1 MIDKVNSD
9 YAITMSCCD
18 NILQRINNEL
28 PDEWEAKLV
37 AEQGRIYYLSHAG
50 KTSSWVPP
58 TESWDPGSLGLPHG
72 WECAVD
78 KNNKPYFINHLDKY
92 TTRDDPRDD
101 PDYVEPPKPREVEL
115 NRDPLKG
122 FGFVAGSERPVVV
135 RFVTDGGPS
144 IDKLLP
150 GDQIIRING
159 EDVKKAPRE
168 YVIDCVRSC
177 KDKISLTVCQPY
189 TDNSIRKSALL
200 TAAKKAKLKSN
211 PSRVR
216 FAECVTVNMV
226 NGSSPPQ
233 HPSHLESY
241 VPFMPNVL
249 KVFLENGQ
257 TKSFKYDNKT
267 TVKDVV
273 YSLQEKLSIKKVQ
286 HFNLVLLNI
295 KSHMPNRVTLL
306 QEHETLAE
314 IASKPGARHFR
325 CLFRVMFVP
334 RDPYDLLKEDPVA
347 FEYFYL
353 QCCNDVVNDRFPDL
367 KGDTILKLAALQIQ
381 QHAMSSNASGKIN
394 LKAIE
399 KECGLEKFVPVF
411 ERSTMKGKDL
421 RKLLTQQMK
430 MNQNLT
436 APGQKHLTALQ
447 AKLHYMKI
455 VSEQKTF
462 GSRVFM
468 VTLLDKKTEAMVLV
482 GPKSGISL
490 ITNIK
495 NYSLSLLADFEKL
508 KKVKVAKEKENMQK
522 VELSMSGDEQKTLN
536 IGLLKQDTQNF
547 VTMVEGYYR
556 IFVDP
561 QKSLSEKPA
570 SKQTADPLVP
580 VYTSKHRVIAA
591 PWSYPEDIVS
601 QVIGIEDSEIT
612 ENQRVVDC
620 RRGPP
625 NYEESQEYIKQIKE
639 DLGIEGENKENGPMD
654 TGIISLVQD
663 DSENNN
669 VQKDDKPK
677 NKSVIMIG
685 KEQDTLIHYTNK
697 LKRPGEETS
706 PIVSDKIPKKSDESI
721 DQGYQNGSLFESS
734 EIKPPS
740 SDELS
745 DTDSGVESEKKIVIG
760 ELGPP
765 DSHPGD
771 VESVDSD
778 SDSWGHPSSSP
789 EKGRLV
795 EATNMGVLWFDGLS
809 FGIHNPDELPRSETD
824 FQVIASS
831 FGLLSPDKI
840 PAGIQDGILDP
851 RMFSERKLFIDPDI
865 IDLTLLPP
873 PTSHEQDETV
883 TTWQPSLTSSLPIG
897 YDVRKDTE
905 SKKPHHPALVERSAS
920 MGDNPDFLDDDIDSF
935 IASMMIPP
943 PPDSCMTDDSSHDLA
958 DSLQFHFEDDDS
970 QMYNGADSLIS
981 SDELLNSLVIPPP
994 PGEVSESID
1003 EIKIVPPVDS
1013 EMSDSN
1019 HSDSTKKRYSHRRS
1033 SSLDV
1038 SSLRSFNESLTQSE
1052 LKTESSPKSC
1062 DKNITPP
1069 KTLLTAPNLV
1079 KDFESP
1085 ATVSEKLNILLQ
1097 SMPSFGNVSES
1108 DMKFR
1113 RTSSLRLGKSASFE
1127 VLSSPPDEKEV
1138 IQTKK
1143 IARSNSFQ
1151 VHLNSQLSVGKNVE
1165 LPPKKPGPIYISP
1178 KKNRPA
1184 DPVKKQEE
1192 SKSPEKSENSK
1203 YSRHLRRTHS
1213 FDIIPKKD
1221 DDKSSDK
1228 PGGDNFA
1235 SLKAKLKS
1243 YRDYLLSKSDDTKQ
1257 RKSSITST
1265 DMTTETAG
1273 SESSSPLK
1281 RSNSFTFNWLKRRS
1295 NSLDSLDTRKNKSE
1309 TESGQ
1314 SNSSKECEESAKK
1327 VPQVLGTLTL
1337 PRSTFKP
1344 HSTLSVQH
1352 YTYPLDKKRQRTAQK
1367 KSGPMKALSSVLS
1380 SGDKKHSKDSADS
1393 ESSTPVKVANGNI
1406 KHEGPNDQDQTSGVQ
1421 RPRRNSQRRGSKDDI
1436 SGTYTPKSSTKG
1448 DVSPFGTLGSN
1459 SSIWRPMSMRGKST
1473 IKDDSEEARSYTNF
1487 DALRDITAGKTP
1499 QGADKKVMRKP
1510 PPVPTGIAESKKTSV
1525 QTSVPNG
1532 DVRQR
1537 KGSFSEESFAI
1548 VSDRISV
1555 SHSDSV
1561 KLILEK
1567 TYSISDFEE
1576 ATRDAERLL
1585 SELKQTLETLKDS
1598 RIDRRPKQF
1607 GMCKEELNNRVK
1619 QFVYDAKFLV
1629 SNATQTKE
1637 KLAENLDTCM
1647 HTLAKVFLHA
1657 QATMIMMV
1665 AVHQA
1670 QQLGFEVIKVTNSFK
1685 STVNAAQAAC
1695 GKPLSDPHMRY
1706 LMRQA
1711 TSLATLLSSLLK
1723 HLKTLEQN

>member
-9 YAITMSCCD
+9 YAITMSHCD

-37 AEQGRIYYLSHAG
+37 AEQGRIYYLSHIG

-115 NRDPLKG
+115 DRDPLKG

-200 TAAKKAKLKSN
+200 TAAKKAKLKNN

-226 NGSSPPQ
+226 NGGSPPQ

-273 YSLQEKLSIKKVQ
+273 YSLQEKLSIKKIQ

-334 RDPYDLLKEDPVA
+334 CDPYDLLKEDPVA

-399 KECGLEKFVPVF
+399 KECGLEKFVPVY

-482 GPKSGISL
+482 GPKAGISL

-508 KKVKVAKEKENMQK
+508 KKMKVAKEKENMQK
-522 VELSMSGDEQKTLN
+522 VEISLSGDEQQTLN

-601 QVIGIEDSEIT
+601 QVIGIEDSEIL

-663 DSENNN
+663 DSDNNN

-677 NKSVIMIG
+677 NKSVILIG
-685 KEQDTLIHYTNK
+685 KEPDTLIQYTNK

-706 PIVSDKIPKKSDESI
+706 PKVSDKIPKKSDDSI
-721 DQGYQNGSLFESS
+721 DQGYQNGSMFEIS

-771 VESVDSD
+771 AESVDSD

-789 EKGRLV
+789 EKV
-795 EATNMGVLWFDGLS
+795 DGLS

-840 PAGIQDGILDP
+840 PPGIEDGILDP

-865 IDLTLLPP
+865 ID
-873 PTSHEQDETV
+873 
-883 TTWQPSLTSSLPIG
+883 
-897 YDVRKDTE
+897 VRKDTE
-905 SKKPHHPALVERSAS
+905 SKKPYHPPLFERSAS

-943 PPDSCMTDDSSHDLA
+943 PPDSCMTDNSSHDLA
-958 DSLQFHFEDDDS
+958 DSLQFHFEDEDS

-1013 EMSDSN
+1013 EMSDSK
-1019 HSDSTKKRYSHRRS
+1019 HSGITKKRYTHRRS

-1052 LKTESSPKSC
+1052 SKTESSPKSC

-1069 KTLLTAPNLV
+1069 KSLLTAPNPV

-1127 VLSSPPDEKEV
+1127 VLNSPPNEQEV
-1138 IQTKK
+1138 IQSKK
-1143 IARSNSFQ
+1143 VARSNSFQ
-1151 VHLNSQLSVGKNVE
+1151 VLLNGQQSVKGKNAE

-1184 DPVKKQEE
+1184 DPVKKNEE
-1192 SKSPEKSENSK
+1192 SKSPEKSENNSK

-1221 DDKSSDK
+1221 DDKSTSDK
-1228 PGGDNFA
+1228 SGGDNFA

-1257 RKSSITST
+1257 RKSSLTST
-1265 DMTTETAG
+1265 DITAETDS
-1273 SESSSPLK
+1273 SESNSPLK

-1295 NSLDSLDTRKNKSE
+1295 NSLDSLDTRKNKE

-1314 SNSSKECEESAKK
+1314 SNSSKETEESARK
-1327 VPQVLGTLTL
+1327 VPQVLSTLTL

-1344 HSTLSVQH
+1344 HSTLSVQLQQILVDLKFDSCARIGNWH
-1352 YTYPLDKKRQRTAQK
+1352 YTYPLDKKGTAITNSIHTEERQRAAQK

-1393 ESSTPVKVANGNI
+1393 ESSIPVKVSNGNI
-1406 KHEGPNDQDQTSGVQ
+1406 KHEDQNDQDQTTSGVQ

-1499 QGADKKVMRKP
+1499 QGTDKKVMRKP
-1510 PPVPTGIAESKKTSV
+1510 PPVPTMNAESKKSSV
-1525 QTSVPNG
+1525 QTLVPNG
-1532 DVRQR
+1532 EMRQR

-1561 KLILEK
+1561 KFILEK

-1637 KLAENLDTCM
+1637 KLAENLNTCM

>member
-9 YAITMSCCD
+9 YAITMSHCD

-37 AEQGRIYYLSHAG
+37 AEQGRIYYLSHTG

-115 NRDPLKG
+115 DRDPLKG

-200 TAAKKAKLKSN
+200 TAAKKAKLKNN

-226 NGSSPPQ
+226 NGGSPPQ

-273 YSLQEKLSIKKVQ
+273 YSLQEKLSIKKIQ

-399 KECGLEKFVPVF
+399 KECGLEKFVPVY

-421 RKLLTQQMK
+421 RKLLTQQLK

-508 KKVKVAKEKENMQK
+508 KKMKVAKEKENMQK
-522 VELSMSGDEQKTLN
+522 VEISLSGDEQQTLN

-570 SKQTADPLVP
+570 SKQTADPLGELCHLMRTNGSKTEVNSIDLESQIFSSAEYNRRTNGSKTEVNSIDLESQIFSSAEYNRRTNGSKTEVNSIDLESQIFSSAEYNRRTNGSKTEVNSIDLEIP
-580 VYTSKHRVIAA
+580 VYTTSKHRVIAA

-601 QVIGIEDSEIT
+601 QVIGIEDSEIL

-677 NKSVIMIG
+677 NKSVILIG
-685 KEQDTLIHYTNK
+685 KEPDTLINYTNK

-706 PIVSDKIPKKSDESI
+706 PKVSDKIPKKSDDSI
-721 DQGYQNGSLFESS
+721 DQGYQNGSLFETS

-789 EKGRLV
+789 EKV
-795 EATNMGVLWFDGLS
+795 DGLS

-840 PAGIQDGILDP
+840 PPGIEDGILDP

-873 PTSHEQDETV
+873 PTSHDQDETM

-897 YDVRKDTE
+897 YDVQKDTE
-905 SKKPHHPALVERSAS
+905 SKKPHHPPLFERSAS

-943 PPDSCMTDDSSHDLA
+943 PPDSCMTNNSSHNLA
-958 DSLQFHFEDDDS
+958 DSLQFHFEDEDS

-1013 EMSDSN
+1013 EMSDSK
-1019 HSDSTKKRYSHRRS
+1019 HSDSMKKRYSHRRS

-1038 SSLRSFNESLTQSE
+1038 SSLRSFNESLTESE
-1052 LKTESSPKSC
+1052 SKTESSPKSC

-1069 KTLLTAPNLV
+1069 KSLLTAPNAV

-1127 VLSSPPDEKEV
+1127 VLNSPPNEQEV
-1138 IQTKK
+1138 IQSKK
-1143 IARSNSFQ
+1143 VARSNSFQ
-1151 VHLNSQLSVGKNVE
+1151 VLLNGQQSVQGRSAE
-1165 LPPKKPGPIYISP
+1165 LPPKKPGPTYISP

-1184 DPVKKQEE
+1184 DPIKKNEE
-1192 SKSPEKSENSK
+1192 SKSPEKSDNNSK

-1221 DDKSSDK
+1221 NEKSTSDKS
-1228 PGGDNFA
+1228 GGDNFA

-1257 RKSSITST
+1257 RKSSLTST
-1265 DMTTETAG
+1265 DITAG
-1273 SESSSPLK
+1273 SVSSESNSPLK

-1295 NSLDSLDTRKNKSE
+1295 NSLDSLDTRKNKE

-1314 SNSSKECEESAKK
+1314 SNSSKESEESAKK
-1327 VPQVLGTLTL
+1327 VPQVLSTLTL

-1344 HSTLSVQH
+1344 HSTLSVQGTAITNSIH
-1352 YTYPLDKKRQRTAQK
+1352 TEERQRNAQK

-1380 SGDKKHSKDSADS
+1380 SGDKKHSKDSVDS
-1393 ESSTPVKVANGNI
+1393 ESSIPVKVSNGNI
-1406 KHEGPNDQDQTSGVQ
+1406 KHEDHNDQDQTTSGVQ

-1448 DVSPFGTLGSN
+1448 DASPFGTLGSN

-1487 DALRDITAGKTP
+1487 DALRDITA
-1499 QGADKKVMRKP
+1499 
-1510 PPVPTGIAESKKTSV
+1510 
-1525 QTSVPNG
+1525 
-1532 DVRQR
+1532 
-1537 KGSFSEESFAI
+1537 
-1548 VSDRISV
+1548 
-1555 SHSDSV
+1555 
-1561 KLILEK
+1561 
-1567 TYSISDFEE
+1567 
-1576 ATRDAERLL
+1576 
-1585 SELKQTLETLKDS
+1585 
-1598 RIDRRPKQF
+1598 
-1607 GMCKEELNNRVK
+1607 
-1619 QFVYDAKFLV
+1619 
-1629 SNATQTKE
+1629 E
-1637 KLAENLDTCM
+1637 KLLRERT
-1647 HTLAKVFLHA
+1647 K
-1657 QATMIMMV
+1657 
-1665 AVHQA
+1665 
-1670 QQLGFEVIKVTNSFK
+1670 K
-1685 STVNAAQAAC
+1685 
-1695 GKPLSDPHMRY
+1695 
-1706 LMRQA
+1706 
-1711 TSLATLLSSLLK
+1711 
-1723 HLKTLEQN
+1723 